1 MSTTARIRDFIKKLD
16 RDTIFTTRDLL
27 TFGTRSSVDNAVYN
41 LVKREEIV
49 RIIPGVFSLPGSK
62 RKLSLQELAIIKAKS
77 FGHRIIKH
85 ASEIAS
91 DLGLASSKIPENE
104 VWFATSGSKSA
115 FKFGSIKIRFKPTCA
130 RKMKLGDTRAG
141 QVIRALN
148 YIGWRKVTD
157 KTVALATVDLSGR
170 TRRRLRS
177 LASMMPAWLS
187 EFFLD
192 PMKTSYQRNSE
203 PSLVREDSIPYIVP
217 NCRLLLRDAAPRAPS
232 TSCREGRGRT
242 WLPGHRTRR
251 QLVPSEG

>member
-41 LVKREEIV
+41 LVNREEMV

-62 RKLSLQELAIIKAKS
+62 RKLSLKELAIIKAKS

-91 DLGLASSKIPENE
+91 DLGLASSRVPDNE

-130 RKMKLGDTRAG
+130 RKMRLGDTRAG

-170 TRRRLRS
+170 TRRRLQS

-187 EFFLD
+187 EFFLN
-192 PMKTSYQRNSE
+192 PTKAHRSSE
-203 PSLVREDSIPYIVP
+203 PSVVREDSILYTVP
-217 NCRLLLRDAAPRAPS
+217 NSRLFLREAAPRAPS
-232 TSCREGRGRT
+232 IFCRGARGRT
-242 WLPGHRTRR
+242 WPPDHRTRR
-251 QLVPSEG
+251 LPVPSEG